1 MDEQMRRRIPA
12 EAYSKE
18 FFLSPFLEGFKEF
31 ELGSLS
37 VVKTRQLALLDLRP
51 GLSVLEIGFGRGEL
65 LLHCARRGVAVAGI
79 DYAPDALK
87 IAQVTL
93 QDFPDAD
100 LRLAD
105 CKRLPFADDTFD
117 RTFSGDV
124 IEHLCFADAV
134 IKLREMHRV

>member
-1 MDEQMRRRIPA
+1 MIRRIPA
-12 EAYSKE
+12 EAYGRE

-37 VVKTRQLALLDLRP
+37 VVKTRQLELLDL
-51 GLSVLEIGFGRGEL
+51 GANIALLEIGFGRGEL
-65 LLHCARRGVAVAGI
+65 LLHCARRGVAVTGI

-105 CKRLPFADDTFD
+105 
-117 RTFSGDV
+117 
-124 IEHLCFADAV
+124 
-134 IKLREMHRV
+134 